1 MMRKYSKAGTAS
13 IGKLPPTRKFEE
25 SNAGYP
31 STYLKSLQSQTLKS
45 GNFDLTSP
53 KNGKMN
59 RQFGENLKSTIMQAS
74 SFGNDRAP
82 FFKQYDRE

>member
-1 MMRKYSKAGTAS
+1 MRKYSKAGTTS
-13 IGKLPPTRKFEE
+13 IGKLQPTRKFEDP
-25 SNAGYP
+25 NASYP
-31 STYLKSLQSQTLKS
+31 SNYLKSLQAQTLLS

-53 KNGKMN
+53 KKGMINN
-59 RQFGENLKSTIMQAS
+59 QFGENLKSAIMQAS